1 MNDDIER
8 YPVEKRQIKG
18 EDSLHPG
25 GPDSEA
31 ESDAVIER
39 FSAEKQQI
47 RFEDPPELIFFDVDE
62 DSNEA
67 DFIRVDDLFRDG
79 DAGETC
85 SPFCLTLFPRCSG
98 HILSGRISRVIRRT
112 LYLSALRLNCTVSV
126 IRVRPNFVQMLA
138 EPGDGDTAETLARE
152 FRADLELQM
161 SNLCGLPEGL
171 RFWSDNC
178 FIWMAD
184 TQIGDEKI
192 NSMISLYRDE

>member
-1 MNDDIER
+1 MNDFIEP
-8 YPVEKRQIKG
+8 YPVEKKRIKG
-18 EDSLHPG
+18 DDPRITPE
-25 GPDSEA
+25 PDG
-31 ESDAVIER
+31 ESCREFER
-39 FSAEKQQI
+39 FPAEKQQI

-62 DSNEA
+62 DSKEA
-67 DFIRVDDLFRDG
+67 DFIRVDDLFRDE
-79 DAGETC
+79 DAAATC

-98 HILSGRISRVIRRT
+98 QILSGRISRVIRRT

-138 EPGDGDTAETLARE
+138 EPGAGDTAEILARE

-161 SNLCGLPEGL
+161 SSLCGLPEGL

-178 FIWMAD
+178 FIWKAD